1 MARDMSP
8 TPQVADRKHYP
19 SDLNDAQWEL
29 VEPFVRGNPVG
40 PQPVVHSRREVL
52 NAILYVS
59 RTGVQWRYLP
69 HDFPDWQSVYSYF
82 RQWKKDGTLKLIH
95 DALRGKVRTQ
105 AGRAP
110 EPTAGILDS
119 QSVKSDVQADSRGYD
134 ANKKMKGRKRHLLVD
149 TLGLVL
155 VAWMTTAD
163 VQDRDAAAAVL
174 PLAAE
179 QFPSLQKV
187 WADAGYQGPRV
198 ERIAQQSGV
207 EVQIVKRSDPTPGFV
222 VQPKRWIVE
231 RTFGWLSRERRLA
244 RDYERKEESSEAFVY
259 LGMIRLMLGRLA

>member
-1 MARDMSP
+1 MGGGMSSPPQAPARE
-8 TPQVADRKHYP
+8 RYP
-19 SDLNDAQWEL
+19 SDLTDAQWEQ
-29 VEPFVRGNPVG
+29 VERFVRGNPVG
-40 PQPVVHSRREVL
+40 PQPVLHSRREVL
-52 NAILYVS
+52 NAIFYVS

-95 DALRGKVRTQ
+95 DVLRGKVRKQ
-105 AGRAP
+105 AGRSP
-110 EPTAGILDS
+110 QPSAGILDS
-119 QSVKSDVQADSRGYD
+119 QSVKTDVEAETRGYD
-134 ANKKMKGRKRHLLVD
+134 ANKKVKGRKRHLLVD

-155 VAWMTTAD
+155 VAWISSAD
-163 VQDRDAAAAVL
+163 VQDRDATAAVL

-179 QFPSLQKV
+179 QFPTLQKV
-187 WADAGYQGPRV
+187 WADAAYEGPRV
-198 ERIAQQSGV
+198 ERIAQQAGV
-207 EVQIVKRSDPTPGFV
+207 ELEVVKRSDKLPGFV
-222 VQPKRWIVE
+222 VQAKRWIVE

>member
-1 MARDMSP
+1 MAGAMSP
-8 TPQVADRKHYP
+8 TPPAADRQHYP
-19 SDLNDAQWEL
+19 SDLTDAQWEL
-29 VEPFVRGNPVG
+29 VERFVRGNPVG

-82 RQWKKDGTLKLIH
+82 RQWKQDGTLKLIH
-95 DALRGKVRTQ
+95 DALRGKVRKK
-105 AGRAP
+105 AGRSP
-110 EPTAGILDS
+110 QPTAGILDS
-119 QSVKSDVQADSRGYD
+119 QSVKTDVQAETRGYD
-134 ANKKMKGRKRHLLVD
+134 ANKKVKGRKRHLLVD
-149 TLGLVL
+149 MLGLVL
-155 VAWMTTAD
+155 VAWISSAD
-163 VQDRDAAAAVL
+163 VPDRAGAAAVL

-179 QFPSLQKV
+179 QFPTLQKV
-187 WADAGYQGPRV
+187 WADAAYAGPIV
-198 ERIAQQSGV
+198 EHIAEQSGV
-207 EVQIVKRSDPTPGFV
+207 HVEVAKRSDSQPGFV

-244 RDYERKEESSEAFVY
+244 RDYERKEESCEAFVY